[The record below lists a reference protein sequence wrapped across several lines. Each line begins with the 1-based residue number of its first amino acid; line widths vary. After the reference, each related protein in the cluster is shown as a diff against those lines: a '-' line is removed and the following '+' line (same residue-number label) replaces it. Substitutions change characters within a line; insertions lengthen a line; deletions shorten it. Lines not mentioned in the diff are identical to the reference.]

1 MSTQRKIDSARANG
15 AKSHGPITEEGRKT
29 SSMNAL
35 KHGLTAQT
43 VVLSNESH
51 DEYTVLFD
59 SYVQDLQPNG
69 PVEMHFVLE
78 MVNAKWRQRRLC
90 NIESALFD
98 QRMDRQKGESD
109 AAGDSCNAS
118 AEHALA
124 FEALSESAALPLL
137 NRMESRLERTYSRA
151 LSNLLHLQRC
161 RQVTFEAGNK
171 KSEKRTESQVRTIAN
186 YQPSIVNGRSLL
198 DLQPFVASISLG
210 QPATRHECTFSAP
223 YSWNNSRSCS

>member
-15 AKSHGPITEEGRKT
+15 AKSHGPITEQGRKT

-51 DEYTVLFD
+51 DEYDVLLD
-59 SYVQDLQPNG
+59 SYVQDLHPNG
-69 PVEMHFVLE
+69 PIEMHFVLE
-78 MVNAKWRQRRLC
+78 MVNAKWRQHRLC

-98 QRMDRQKGESD
+98 QHMDRQKAQSD
-109 AAGDSCNAS
+109 TAGDSGNAS

-137 NRMESRLERTYSRA
+137 NRMESRLERTYCRA

-161 RQVTFEAGNK
+161 RQVTLDAENK
-171 KSEKRTESQVRTIAN
+171 KSEKRTESRVRTVPN
-186 YQPSIVNGRSLL
+186 YQSPVVSHPALL
-198 DLQPFVASISLG
+198 DPQPFVASNLLKS
-210 QPATRHECTFSAP
+210 SAP
-223 YSWNNSRSCS
+223 WATAS